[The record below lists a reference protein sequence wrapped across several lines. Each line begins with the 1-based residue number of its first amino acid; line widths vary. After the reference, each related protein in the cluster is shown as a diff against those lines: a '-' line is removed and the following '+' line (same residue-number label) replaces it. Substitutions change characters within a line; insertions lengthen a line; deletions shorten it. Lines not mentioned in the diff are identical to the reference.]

1 MGVAVT
7 SEGTDAGQAAPMEEQ
22 VVRRTDQHPDS
33 YLMDGGFATREDITT
48 LEQRAVTVYAPV
60 RLPRN
65 RPEQER
71 YQPRYEDG
79 PEVITWRQRMS
90 TEEAKAVYRPKGLY
104 GRMDQCSGTSSRS
117 VPIQRTR
124 ACQSHQ
130 RYAACRRSPQ
140 PPALGGVVGVSRH
153 SGEPQSP
160 GGDIARKVAK
170 ALSQCRLPQRIP
182 NSLKLANAFSST
194 TIALTTKGTSKHS
207 LR

>member
-1 MGVAVT
+1 MSVT
-7 SEGTDAGQAAPMEEQ
+7 FPATGMERMWCGGGNGWPPM
-22 VVRRTDQHPDS
+22 
-33 YLMDGGFATREDITT
+33 
-48 LEQRAVTVYAPV
+48 
-60 RLPRN
+60 
-65 RPEQER
+65 
-71 YQPRYEDG
+71 
-79 PEVITWRQRMS
+79 
-90 TEEAKAVYRPKGLY
+90 RPKPYTGNGLF
-104 GRMDQCSGTSSRS
+104 GRVDERPSTSSRS

-130 RYAACRRSPQ
+130 RYAAYRRSPQ

-207 LR
+207 QALRVKGRGQYVPDAHL